1 MNVIY
6 ARYFT
11 CYYYYFI
18 FIISSLFKVDLNL
31 TYKKPI
37 IKVNNNNVHIS
48 VNKRPNNNDNN
59 KIKYFV
65 IR

>member
-1 MNVIY
+1 MSCMPDILR
-6 ARYFT
+6 AIII
-11 CYYYYFI
+11 FI

-31 TYKKPI
+31 TYKMPI
-37 IKVNNNNVHIS
+37 INVNNNTVHIS
-48 VNKRPNNNDNN
+48 VNKLSNNNDNN